1 MSLTALTALSPLD
14 GRYSRQTAALADI
27 FSELGLMRY
36 RLKMEIAWLKAL
48 ANHPG
53 IPELPPLDE
62 RGERALDA
70 VLAGFDET
78 GGITVKS
85 IEATTNHDVKAI
97 EYYLRKQLAAEPS
110 LTQALEFVH
119 FALTSEDVNNVAYA
133 CMTLDGRDQVL
144 IPAMARIVAQC
155 DELAEQ
161 EAATPMLAR
170 THGQPASPTTV
181 GKEMR
186 VFTTRLMRL
195 LEAVKAV
202 TLSGKINGAVGN
214 YNAHYIAYPEIDWP
228 LFAGSVLADL
238 GLAQNPHTTQIEPH
252 DGLATLCHALMRFNT
267 ALIDLCRDVWGY
279 ISLAYFRQRTKAGEV
294 GSSTMPHKVNPIDF
308 ENAEGNLGVANAL
321 LGHLAGKLPISRFQ
335 RDLSDSTVLRNVGT
349 AMGYALLGYT
359 ACSRGLAKLEVDRD
373 RLNADLA
380 AHDEVLTE
388 AVQTVMRRYGLKG
401 GYEQMKELSRGR
413 RLTRADLHAFIRGL
427 ALPDEAKERLL
438 ALTPL
443 NYVGNAPQQGLEPSG
458 T

>member
-1 MSLTALTALSPLD
+1 MTALTALSPLD
-14 GRYSRQTAALADI
+14 GRYSRQTAALAET

-53 IPELPPLDE
+53 ITELPPLDARAE
-62 RGERALDA
+62 HALDA
-70 VLAGFDET
+70 VLDGFDET
-78 GGITVKS
+78 GGIAVKS

-97 EYYLRKQLAAEPS
+97 EYYLRERLAAEPA
-110 LTQALEFVH
+110 LAQALEFIH

-133 CMTLDGRDQVL
+133 CMTRDGRDHILV
-144 IPAMARIVAQC
+144 PAMARVIAQI
-155 DELAEQ
+155 DEIAGR

-186 VFTTRLMRL
+186 VFATRLMRIL
-195 LEAVKAV
+195 AEVKAV
-202 TLSGKINGAVGN
+202 TISGKINGAVGN

-228 LFAGSVLADL
+228 QFSRAVLNDL
-238 GLAQNPHTTQIEPH
+238 GLVQNPHTTQIEPH
-252 DGLATLCHALMRFNT
+252 DDLAALCHALMRFNT

-279 ISLAYFRQRTKAGEV
+279 ISLAYFRQKTKAGEV

-308 ENAEGNLGVANAL
+308 ENAEGNLGLANAL
-321 LGHLAGKLPISRFQ
+321 LDHLAQKLPISRFQ
-335 RDLSDSTVLRNVGT
+335 RDLSDSTVLRNIGT

-359 ACSRGLAKLEVDRD
+359 ACSRGLAKLEVDRE
-373 RLNADLA
+373 RLHADLA
-380 AHDEVLTE
+380 RHDEVLTE
-388 AVQTVMRRYGLKG
+388 AVQTVMRRHGLKG
-401 GYEQMKELSRGR
+401 GYEQMKDLSRGR
-413 RLTRADLHAFIRGL
+413 SVTRADLEAFIQGL
-427 ALPDEAKERLL
+427 AIPAEAKERLL

-443 NYVGNAPQQGLEPSG
+443 NYVGNAPEQGREPSG